1 MLRMILSVPVVM
13 ACALG
18 GTVGI
23 LKIIKKITPGD
34 DFPKDPLSRKL
45 NEEGEKHND

>member
-1 MLRMILSVPVVM
+1 MMSFLLVPVIM

-18 GTVGI
+18 GTVEL

-34 DFPKDPLSRKL
+34 GFPQAPISQKL
-45 NEEGEKHND
+45 KERGEHLND

>member
-1 MLRMILSVPVVM
+1 MTIILVPVIM

-18 GTVGI
+18 GTVGL

-34 DFPKDPLSRKL
+34 GFPQDPISKKL
-45 NEEGEKHND
+45 KEKGEHLND